1 MTIQDKKHWS
11 HQSEAAKDEVRD
23 AVEQI
28 VDWVLTRRQQ
38 AAYAVAGA
46 GAAALFVTFFLYQHR
61 AAVNAAWDKLS
72 QAELYAYSGR
82 PQEASALIAQTEE
95 GPSPAAAALA
105 RMLEGDLHY
114 PRAEYDQALAAYDKA
129 AAEAPEA
136 LRPFAQAE
144 RVMTLEAAGKAAD
157 CAAAAQSF
165 LDANPEHLLAAQV
178 HTSLARCQL
187 AQGQADAAK
196 ATLQRI
202 SLQYPN
208 TPWAEWAAYRLQT
221 PSPAPSKPA
230 K

>member
-1 MTIQDKKHWS
+1 MTIKDTKHWS
-11 HQSEAAKDEVRD
+11 HKSEAAKDEVRD
-23 AVEQI
+23 AVEEA
-28 VDWVLTRRQQ
+28 VDWVLARRQQ
-38 AAYAVAGA
+38 AAYTAA
-46 GAAALFVTFFLYQHR
+46 GAAAAVLILALFLYQRR
-61 AAVNAAWDKLS
+61 ANVNAAWDKLS

-82 PQEASALIAQTEE
+82 PQDAQELLTQAEAGA
-95 GPSPAAAALA
+95 SPAAAALA

-114 PRAEYDQALAAYDKA
+114 PHGEYDKALAAYDKA
-129 AAEAPEA
+129 AAEAPEP

-208 TPWAEWAAYRLQT
+208 TPWAEWAAYRLQA
-221 PSPAPSKPA
+221 PSPAK
-230 K
+230 